1 MKITIRLFAQ
11 LKDLIQEPE
20 LLLESEGAISC
31 REAAGSLGRH
41 YPGVIPIL
49 KQCVFAHNGVL
60 TSADALLE
68 DGDEL
73 ALLPPVSG
81 G

>member
-1 MKITIRLFAQ
+1 MKVTIRLFAQ

-20 LLLESEGAISC
+20 LLLESDGPISC
-31 REAAGSLGRH
+31 REASGSLGRH
-41 YPGVIPIL
+41 YPGLMPIIS
-49 KQCVFAHNGVL
+49 QCALAHNGVL
-60 TSADALLE
+60 TTQDALLE